1 MLFLDGHGSHLNL
14 TFLEWCLQHKILVA
28 CYPPHSTHRLQPL
41 DVGCFAPLAS
51 YYSQGLDCHLAA
63 FNELRQRLISR
74 RRRTLTALLE
84 VALEKL
90 RLSLQLSNVVWRLC
104 HRPLCL
110 RERRSWRWCPE
121 MSVQP
126 TQHPIPIWRNDPNGC
141 EAARSNLSAEGLSS
155 SLLVQ
160 RQELGFIDVVDA
172 ETHLL
177 LDESAVHAFEH

>member
-1 MLFLDGHGSHLNL
+1 MQDTWLEGYEPEKHSCQFPLHQLVGQVMSMVSVGFSWLQGVFDKETKDMARRSWRMLFLDGHGSHLNL

-51 YYSQGLDCHLAA
+51 YYSQGLYCHLAA

-90 RLSLQLSNVVWRLC
+90 RLSLQLSNVVWR
-104 HRPLCL
+104 R
-110 RERRSWRWCPE
+110 
-121 MSVQP
+121 
-126 TQHPIPIWRNDPNGC
+126 
-141 EAARSNLSAEGLSS
+141 
-155 SLLVQ
+155 
-160 RQELGFIDVVDA
+160 
-172 ETHLL
+172 
-177 LDESAVHAFEH
+177 